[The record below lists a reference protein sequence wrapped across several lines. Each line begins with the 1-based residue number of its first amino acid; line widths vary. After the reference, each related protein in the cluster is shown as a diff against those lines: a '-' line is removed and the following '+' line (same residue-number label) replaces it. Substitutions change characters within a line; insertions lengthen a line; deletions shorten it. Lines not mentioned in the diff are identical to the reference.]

1 MGEVLLAP
9 CGSTACGAAA
19 PNLLWALDAQG
30 RLASGASNGSLCL
43 TLASGDGPG
52 VNLWPC
58 AGAQSN
64 ALWVSAPAPSPP
76 APAGFVTLA
85 TRDAAAGFGC
95 LDGGV
100 GPGGVAV
107 LNASAPGR
115 KVYGIG
121 GLAAIGGARLIYEYA
136 EPVRSQI
143 LDLLFSPTGGTAMQ
157 ILKTEI
163 EGDMDSSY
171 GSGPSFQHSRGEAT
185 SFRRGI
191 YLPFLL
197 GEAKKRNPDIGTYSL
212 AWGTPGWVGNGSYLS
227 QVSERCERER
237 AARVRDALTPRPPFP
252 ALPGEPRL
260 PHGLPRGRSRN
271 VQLHVRPD
279 GRSQRARLLA
289 RVGDRAARGARRRG
303 LRRHAH
309 LRERR
314 HEQRLQ
320 RLPGLQRLVHHDGRC
335 E

>member
-1 MGEVLLAP
+1 MGPPTMPPHRSSRAPRLSALCAAAALLAASARGAAAVQLRPCAAAGEAGQAWALRGGSLVSALAEPAPGALCLATADCAPASMGEVLLAP

-64 ALWVSAPAPSPP
+64 ALWTSAPAPSPP

-212 AWGTPGWVGNGSYLS
+212 AWGTPGWVGGGNFLS
-227 QVSERCERER
+227 QVS
-237 AARVRDALTPRPPFP
+237 AR
-252 ALPGEPRL
+252 
-260 PHGLPRGRSRN
+260 
-271 VQLHVRPD
+271 
-279 GRSQRARLLA
+279 
-289 RVGDRAARGARRRG
+289 
-303 LRRHAH
+303 
-309 LRERR
+309 
-314 HEQRLQ
+314 
-320 RLPGLQRLVHHDGRC
+320 
-335 E
+335 